1 MFSFSVISTTQ
12 GSSLRLL
19 WFILPKWRLNVS
31 LAALKLAEIYVVG
44 CCWNS
49 EEQKY
54 RLFCSYFSIT
64 FQWFFLSLGLI
75 SAVHLWKLLIQ
86 NIKISIR
93 FNIPIR
99 MKSLHNSIYVH
110 LWGKTG
116 LIRKPTNR
124 GGSWAKLSHKL
135 WVMVWYLTHLCPQPE
150 ISMVI
155 FLYMKHQGRWYY
167 SFILSNSPALKT
179 HGPLWVEDW
188 LKWIV

>member
-1 MFSFSVISTTQ
+1 MFSLSVISTTQ
-12 GSSLRLL
+12 GNSLRLL

-75 SAVHLWKLLIQ
+75 SAVRLWKLLIQ

-99 MKSLHNSIYVH
+99 MKSLHYIIQYRYVCGERLVSSESLQTEVEVEQSFH
-110 LWGKTG
+110 TSY
-116 LIRKPTNR
+116 
-124 GGSWAKLSHKL
+124 GSWFGTSHTSVPSQKFP
-135 WVMVWYLTHLCPQPE
+135 W
-150 ISMVI
+150 
-155 FLYMKHQGRWYY
+155 
-167 SFILSNSPALKT
+167 
-179 HGPLWVEDW
+179 
-188 LKWIV
+188 